1 MDELLEKAPLLAKDV
16 RWHFIGHL
24 QSNKVAQLLKIK
36 NLESI
41 QTVDS
46 LKLAQKVAKHCEA
59 LDRDIKVFIQVK
71 LSEEVSKSGV
81 TEEESRALVR
91 EIVEKLLR
99 LRLVGLMTIGPQG
112 DLSVFKRLAQL
123 RDNLEKEFNVKLQLS
138 MGMSGDYVEAI
149 QAGADVVR
157 VGSAIFGERVQ
168 QH

>member
-1 MDELLEKAPLLAKDV
+1 M
-16 RWHFIGHL
+16 
-24 QSNKVAQLLKIK
+24 
-36 NLESI
+36 
-41 QTVDS
+41 
-46 LKLAQKVAKHCEA
+46 
-59 LDRDIKVFIQVK
+59 VK
-71 LSEEVSKSGV
+71 
-81 TEEESRALVR
+81 
-91 EIVEKLLR
+91 EIVGKLLR

-168 QH
+168 